1 MKACRDVEVLWQK
14 YSTDA
19 PVKFDKSFAEEI
31 KKPLKIDADRVY
43 LKYCKQVHK
52 KDSGSRFSPDPSQ
65 IKIDKGSGFE
75 PEVRNGLRRIP
86 RRCNGCGLTGVS
98 THFPLP
104 TSSFCLR
111 CTGRL
116 P

>member
-14 YSTDA
+14 YSTNA
-19 PVKFDKSFAEEI
+19 QVKFDKAFAENI
-31 KKPLKIDADRVY
+31 KFDADRVY
-43 LKYCKQVHK
+43 KKYLKKVREEGYN
-52 KDSGSRFSPDPSQ
+52 DSPDPDS
-65 IKIDKGSGFE
+65 IHFHLGFE
-75 PEVRNGLRRIP
+75 LQVRNGLRRIP